1 MRGEVWWAQLPEEPA
16 GSAPGY
22 KRPVVIVSADRFN
35 DTRLSTVV
43 VAVITGNTDLANAP
57 GNVLLRRGEARLPKA
72 SVVNISQLYTIDKGL
87 LIAQLGVLAHART
100 EDVDAGLRLV
110 LGL

>member
-1 MRGEVWWAQLPEEPA
+1 MRGEVWWAQMPEEPA
-16 GSAPGY
+16 GSGPGY

-35 DTRLSTVV
+35 DTRLNTVV

-57 GNVLLRRGEARLPKA
+57 GNVLLRRGEGRLPKT
-72 SVVNISQLYTIDKGL
+72 SVVNVSQLYTIDKAF
-87 LIAQLGVLAHART
+87 LISQLGVLPHGRS